1 MPRISKV
8 KKKAVKT
15 KTKTVI
21 KPKIKSAN
29 KIKETNKG
37 PIKISKTY
45 IPKDTEKYMCEKHK
59 VFFRMKLQEWR
70 KELVKSNNDAL
81 YNGSMDDNSISADIV
96 DQANSYTDKNVEMKA
111 INRQIK
117 LISEIDKAL
126 FRIKLNEWKKELI
139 KANNE
144 ALYNGSM
151 DDNNISADLVDQAS
165 SYIDKNVEMKAIN
178 RQIKLISEIDKA
190 LRRIMDDTYG
200 YCLDT
205 AEPIGLKRLMARPV
219 AKYTIAAQEKHEKD
233 EKVHADD

>member
-1 MPRISKV
+1 MAKTSKV
-8 KKKAVKT
+8 KKKVSKSKT
-15 KTKTVI
+15 KSSKKTGTKASI
-21 KPKIKSAN
+21 KT
-29 KIKETNKG
+29 KEISKG

-45 IPKDTEKYMCEKHK
+45 IPKDTEKYMCEKHR

-70 KELVKSNNDAL
+70 KELVKANNEAL

-96 DQANSYTDKNVEMKA
+96 DQASSYTDKNVEMKA

-126 FRIKLNEWKKELI
+126 IRIK
-139 KANNE
+139 
-144 ALYNGSM
+144 
-151 DDNNISADLVDQAS
+151 
-165 SYIDKNVEMKAIN
+165 
-178 RQIKLISEIDKA
+178 
-190 LRRIMDDTYG
+190 DDTYG

-219 AKYTIAAQEKHEKD
+219 AKYTIAAQEKHEKN